1 MEKHCILV
9 ADDDD
14 GIRES
19 VAEVLESEGYS
30 VVTAGDGAAALFAA
44 THADPE
50 LILLDLRMPLLDG
63 PAFMRELQGRGV
75 DVPIVVMTAAE
86 DDQYVESEF
95 HPAGFVGKP
104 FDLEELLAAVDRAHP
119 ARAA

>member
-1 MEKHCILV
+1 MGNYCILV

-19 VAEVLESEGYS
+19 VAEVLESEGYT

-44 THADPE
+44 THADPK

-63 PAFMRELQGRGV
+63 AGFMRELDKRGV
-75 DVPIVVMTAAE
+75 DVPILVMTAAE
-86 DDQYVESEF
+86 DNDYVESEF
-95 HPAGFVGKP
+95 RPAGFVGKP
-104 FDLEELLAAVDRAHP
+104 FDLEELLSAVDRVTTQ
-119 ARAA
+119 AA